1 MSNVSRAS
9 VRFVG
14 QLAIA
19 VGLVGFASVITL
31 AVFFTIGDPFGA
43 INDWSILIGGVLT
56 GLLVL
61 SMDRR
66 GPRDLAGPGR
76 VTVSVAV
83 VGAAIVVVGAALVI
97 SRTTGF
103 FLAGLVESVGFA
115 MVGIWL
121 VRLNRAIGSGSAWPG
136 GLARLGTLAGWLM
149 IVGFAVLPG
158 IAMGLDDMDTAP
170 GWIWV
175 GYLGWL
181 GIFFVYPAWGVWFG
195 RALLQRPAA

>member
-14 QLAIA
+14 RLAVA
-19 VGLVGFASVITL
+19 VGSVGFASVITL

-66 GPRDLAGPGR
+66 GPRDISGLGTVP
-76 VTVSVAV
+76 VSVAV
-83 VGAAIVVVGAALVI
+83 VGAAIVVIGAALVI

-103 FLAGLVESVGFA
+103 FLAGLVESLGFA

-136 GLARLGTLAGWLM
+136 GLSRLGTLAGWLM

-181 GIFFVYPAWGVWFG
+181 GIFFVYPAWCVWFG
-195 RALLQRPAA
+195 RVLFQRPAA